1 MKKRIPIIL
10 LLAALLLLAACGAK
24 TPASVESYAQEHWA
38 QYAPFSY
45 DESKNTLTM
54 TLSSTMAYGAACR
67 AGGSVYEGDLSPE
80 SHLDTLRMISLEI
93 ASACGLKN
101 LTVTLQWVSSD
112 GQAIFTAASDGT
124 VWRCWDTEEAK

>member
-45 DESKNTLTM
+45 DE
-54 TLSSTMAYGAACR
+54 ACR

-101 LTVTLQWVSSD
+101 LTVTLQCVSSD

-124 VWRCWDTEEAK
+124 VRRCWDTEEAK

>member
-10 LLAALLLLAACGAK
+10 LLAVLLLLAACGAK

-54 TLSSTMAYGAACR
+54 TLSSTMAYDAACR
-67 AGGSVYEGDLSPE
+67 RRAIW
-80 SHLDTLRMISLEI
+80 TR
-93 ASACGLKN
+93 CG
-101 LTVTLQWVSSD
+101 
-112 GQAIFTAASDGT
+112 
-124 VWRCWDTEEAK
+124 